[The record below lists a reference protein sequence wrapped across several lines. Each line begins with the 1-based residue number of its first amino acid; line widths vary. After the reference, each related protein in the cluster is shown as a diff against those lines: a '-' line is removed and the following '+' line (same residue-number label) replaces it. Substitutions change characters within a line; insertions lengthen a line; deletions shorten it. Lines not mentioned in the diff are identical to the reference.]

1 MINSPRQVDMTDLT
15 FGDHEGR
22 MTVAFPANQ
31 VDLKAFLDGVDVTDK
46 VQMRLSSDGENMAV
60 WYTHEDKSVERFTV
74 PLPQTPVD
82 RLYKHCKKDPCSLID
97 NLPFILFFGEEYKDQ
112 GRSNNEI
119 SYALYR
125 DVTYEMNG
133 TLGRGV
139 RKKLPQC
146 IKLFI
151 KNKWPKPV
159 EQASHVG
166 FISNVNPW

>member
-1 MINSPRQVDMTDLT
+1 MSDLS
-15 FGDHEGR
+15 FSDHEGR
-22 MTVAFPANQ
+22 MTVSFPANQ
-31 VDLKAFLDGVDVTDK
+31 VSLKACLDGVDVTDQ
-46 VQMRLSSDGENMAV
+46 VQMRLSSDGENMAI

-74 PLPQTPVD
+74 PLPEMPAD
-82 RLYKHCKKDPCSLID
+82 HCCKHCKKDPCCLID
-97 NLPFILFFGEEYKDQ
+97 HLACILSFGEEYKDQ

-119 SYALYR
+119 RYALYR

-146 IKLFI
+146 IELFI
-151 KNKWPKPV
+151 KNKWPKPM
-159 EQASHVG
+159 EQVSHVG